1 MLDNISWNLF
11 LGEVIEW
18 EGVDSSLELSEEGRE
33 DTVTVFSV
41 PERPEHI
48 VLLICGDEG
57 GEGGGGDDD
66 DDDGDDEDGYD
77 DRDDIDVDYDDLSI
91 YLYIHLNNTY
101 TIQYVRSDR

>member
-1 MLDNISWNLF
+1 VLDNISWNLF

-18 EGVDSSLELSEEGRE
+18 EGVDSSLELSEESRE

-41 PERPEHI
+41 PERSKHI
-48 VLLICGDEG
+48 VLLICDDEG
-57 GEGGGGDDD
+57 
-66 DDDGDDEDGYD
+66 DDGDDENGND

>member
-11 LGEVIEW
+11 LGEVIDW
-18 EGVDSSLELSEEGRE
+18 EGVDSSLEFSEEGRE

-48 VLLICGDEG
+48 VLLICD
-57 GEGGGGDDD
+57 GEGGDDD
-66 DDDGDDEDGYD
+66 DEGDDGDDENGND

>member
-11 LGEVIEW
+11 LGEVIDW
-18 EGVDSSLELSEEGRE
+18 EGVDSSLELSEESRE

-41 PERPEHI
+41 PERSKHI
-48 VLLICGDEG
+48 VLLICD
-57 GEGGGGDDD
+57 GEGGDDD
-66 DDDGDDEDGYD
+66 DEGDDGDDENGND